1 MNTKTNAQPKG
12 FTLIEVLLSV
22 IILFAS
28 SVLVLTIFQSSATLS
43 QKATSYLELV
53 EDIPQ
58 IRRELTEAIRAE
70 QGPSAKQGRF
80 SLGTTEVDWT
90 TELIT
95 SGSIAQLTATEQMQ
109 VASLDDPLNR
119 TFYLWQVDFVVT
131 NGARSKSYDF
141 IELTWDPI

>member
-1 MNTKTNAQPKG
+1 MNSKTRANTEG

-80 SLGTTEVDWT
+80 SLGATEVSWT
-90 TELIT
+90 AELIT
-95 SGSIAQLTATEQMQ
+95 SGAIAQLSASELMQ

-119 TFYLWQVDFVVT
+119 TFYLWQVDFVIT
-131 NGARSKSYDF
+131 NGARSTSYDF